1 VYALFILPT
10 GEDLRKL
17 RKKAGLTQIELAE
30 KANLSQ
36 SLIARIESASVDPRL
51 STLRKIFNA
60 IDETMREKKTV
71 EDILAYK
78 KRERHALPQ
87 LISVSSNQKVSE
99 AIVLMKKYGV
109 SQLPVIDDG
118 KAVGS
123 IVESV
128 LVEKSIGQTI
138 DFSEL
143 PIYEVM
149 GEPFPILNKTSKLEE
164 VNKLFSQDYPAILVI
179 NRQGALIGIITK
191 IDLLS
196 YIAL

>member
-1 VYALFILPT
+1 MFILPT